1 MNKDAGKLKIG
12 SAVTISEIHADH
24 ISAQSMTSLQP
35 DDIVTIN
42 KADFRVIYVRYRSK
56 VYTFTLVPLDPNYDI
71 QKNVK
76 ITDSVTMAEKTVA
89 VYGSKEAI
97 IDKMLVPSKVEI
109 VSQKWSDG
117 TIDTAIGQPD
127 KMIHSDSP
135 LYLDYIVEIQQGAK
149 TMQYLITEVKYE
161 NRKYTGK
168 IKPL

>member
-1 MNKDAGKLKIG
+1 MNKDAGKLKVG
-12 SAVTISEIHADH
+12 SAVTISEIHDDH
-24 ISAQSMTSLQP
+24 IAAQSMTSLQP

-56 VYTFTLVPLDPNYDI
+56 VYTFILVPLDPNYDI

-109 VSQKWSDG
+109 VSNKWSDG
-117 TIDTAIGQPD
+117 TIDNVTGQSD
-127 KMIHSDSP
+127 KAIHSDNP
-135 LYLDYIVEIQQGAK
+135 LYLDYVVEIQQGAK

-168 IKPL
+168 IRPL